1 MYFTLY
7 FQLQVYLN
15 NSTLDL
21 IIKVDTIATFQI
33 K

>member
-21 IIKVDTIATFQI
+21 IIKVDTIAILQI

>member
-7 FQLQVYLN
+7 FKLQVYLN

-21 IIKVDTIATFQI
+21 IIKVDTIATFLI